1 MIDQAKSVKTFTSK
15 IEVKERRSKSFD
27 NSLDQSNFTNEPLL
41 DQIRKLIDMIEIIL
55 DKTKAMS
62 RKVKVE

>member
-1 MIDQAKSVKTFTSK
+1 LIDQAKSVKTFTSK